1 LNKNFSQVSGP
12 EIGHLLSLTAR
23 RFNYVAASVR
33 VGMCFCKVP
42 LDGRAF
48 GVTMKLSRWGG
59 PDKWAG
65 FVTSRKSCQGGVQ
78 KP

>member
-1 LNKNFSQVSGP
+1 VSGP
-12 EIGHLLSLTAR
+12 EIGQPIKPNGR

-48 GVTMKLSRWGG
+48 GVTMKLSRVGVS
-59 PDKWAG
+59 DKWAE